1 MLGQGRGLVDRIATK
16 GIKTRVMAMTKEE
29 RGRGIKPETV
39 VGQRPFSLHL
49 SVPLKLGQ
57 V

>member
-1 MLGQGRGLVDRIATK
+1 VLGQGRGLVDRIATK

-49 SVPLKLGQ
+49 SVPLKLGR